1 MMRSRG
7 RTRTPNITTD
17 QQERRNISPQ
27 AHKVHANITNVA
39 SDNTQIQ
46 HGSHKFVIRD
56 TIKVHPGLCLDGTQE
71 IEPMTTWMRGHSH
84 DQLRQPAVMLST
96 NNWSIGND
104 RCVLDYIGYHYRVAV
119 ELLDAARGMPWFI
132 RVASICDTKYLR
144 RNSTQFLRGSKW
156 FRPTLTAVFPA
167 HISRNSHMTGLVNQ
181 CVIAVA
187 SSMEF
192 WEIIRLFK
200 PSCAHL
206 NIEEIATQPLLVI
219 PGFSLSL
226 RRFIVKKWRP
236 NPREKRLEDAHWRI

>member
-96 NNWSIGND
+96 KSQLI
-104 RCVLDYIGYHYRVAV
+104 YRKRS
-119 ELLDAARGMPWFI
+119 LCP
-132 RVASICDTKYLR
+132 
-144 RNSTQFLRGSKW
+144 
-156 FRPTLTAVFPA
+156 
-167 HISRNSHMTGLVNQ
+167 
-181 CVIAVA
+181 
-187 SSMEF
+187 
-192 WEIIRLFK
+192 RL
-200 PSCAHL
+200 HWL
-206 NIEEIATQPLLVI
+206 
-219 PGFSLSL
+219 SLSCS
-226 RRFIVKKWRP
+226 RWVVGCSSWHAMVHTSCFDMWHQIFT
-236 NPREKRLEDAHWRI
+236 